1 MRQAR
6 QTGSLRA
13 LLMYRA
19 SIEIDAGRLQ
29 SAENDARHALA
40 LLQAGAQPGDYS
52 MSTGRAYLTLARG

>member
-1 MRQAR
+1 
-6 QTGSLRA
+6 
-13 LLMYRA
+13 MYRA